1 MNLLD
6 RIKTISKQKGLS
18 LRTVNERAG
27 LGPNAI
33 YKWKNTSPSFDK
45 LEKVAKVLDVTPNY
59 LLGREDHSSSAP
71 VDLLDGVRMYNGKPI
86 NDQEKEMIKA
96 LLDAYRKG
104 DD

>member
-59 LLGREDHSSSAP
+59 LLGREDHSSNTP
-71 VDLLDGVRMYNGKPI
+71 VDLLDGVRMYKGHPLDDK
-86 NDQEKEMIKA
+86 EKSMIEA